1 MLRWFRD
8 SRRPTLPAG
17 QRVYAVGDVHGRLD
31 LLDDLIVRIA
41 RDNAGREQA
50 QVSLIFLG
58 DLIDRGPDSRGVVTR
73 VRAGVDWAKTISIMG
88 NHEAV
93 MLDALDGQTD
103 TLADWLRFGGRETL
117 LSWGVSAETIDGGT
131 LEEILS
137 AARGVVTLEE
147 RAWLGRLRSH
157 VQMGD
162 YYFVHAGIRP
172 GVALDKQDDEDRLW
186 IRDEFLESRK
196 SHGAMIVHGHS
207 IHTEVEQ
214 RTNRI
219 GLDTG
224 AYATGRLTAAGLEGT
239 ERWFLT
245 SDQSA

>member
-8 SRRPTLPAG
+8 SSRPTLPDG
-17 QRVYAVGDVHGRLD
+17 QRVYAIGDVHGRLD
-31 LLDDLIVRIA
+31 LLDELLATIA
-41 RDNAGREQA
+41 SDNAEREPA

-58 DLIDRGPDSRGVVTR
+58 DLIDRGPDSRGVVAR
-73 VRAGVDWAKTISIMG
+73 VRAGVDWARTISIMG

-93 MLDALDGQTD
+93 MLDALDGQID

-117 LSWGVSAETIDGGT
+117 LSWGITANTMDCGT
-131 LEEILS
+131 LEEILH
-137 AARGVVTLEE
+137 AARDVIAVEE
-147 RAWLGRLRSH
+147 RAWLGRMRSH
-157 VQMGD
+157 VRMGD

-172 GVALDKQDDEDRLW
+172 GVALDKQDDEDRFW

-196 SHGAMIVHGHS
+196 SHGAIIVHGHS
-207 IHTEVEQ
+207 IKTEVEQ

-224 AYATGRLTAAGLEGT
+224 AYATGRLTAAGLQSSD
-239 ERWFLT
+239 RWFLT
-245 SDQSA
+245 ANQTA